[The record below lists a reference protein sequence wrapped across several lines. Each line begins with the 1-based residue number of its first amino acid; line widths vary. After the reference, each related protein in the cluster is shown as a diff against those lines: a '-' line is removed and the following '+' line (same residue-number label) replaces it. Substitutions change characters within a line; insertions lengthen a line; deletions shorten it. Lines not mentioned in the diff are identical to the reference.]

1 MQNDKHII
9 KFFPKALL
17 ISFFIFLIPFCFY
30 LEMNTSFQL
39 SAYWDEILTI
49 LSFLYCLYLFF
60 KSKLLRTDAI
70 IIISALLLIALG
82 VISNISSK
90 ITTDIFSICIDII
103 ALLKIIVPFIAA
115 RYLAIQDKNKNII
128 KYLLAISKLFIIS
141 AFICGTI
148 SLFADIGMSG
158 EKRYEIPSF
167 YFIFNNEGRL
177 GFMIACCLLII
188 IIAEINKKKHIFYEI
203 LAIAVMIYTTK
214 GTIYIIFI
222 VYFVLLIMWRK
233 RYKLSFG
240 NVIFVSTSV
249 LLASSLQIRE
259 YLLDLESPRMQF
271 LKYGFV
277 TANNYFPLGSGFSTY
292 GSAEAGKSYSPLYY
306 LYGFDNK
313 WGLSPEYDMFLN
325 DCYLG
330 MIIGQFGYIG
340 TILFALIIVMIFIP
354 LNKCNTENK
363 KEKALAFGIFF
374 ALIISCIG
382 SAIIKSS
389 IGVLCFIVLG
399 LFIGYSYKDEKLKN
413 HNKAKL
419 KVRFK

>member
-1 MQNDKHII
+1 MHNQHKVI
-9 KFFPKALL
+9 KFYPKALI
-17 ISFFIFLIPFCFY
+17 ISFFIFLLPLCFY
-30 LEMNTSFQL
+30 LEGKISFQL
-39 SAYWDEILTI
+39 VKYWDEILTI
-49 LSFLYCLYLFF
+49 LSFLYCLYLSF
-60 KSKLLRTDAI
+60 KSKLFRTDAI
-70 IIISALLLIALG
+70 IIISSFILIAIG

-90 ITTDIFSICIDII
+90 ITSDILSICIDII
-103 ALLKIIVPFIAA
+103 ALLKIMVPFIAA

-148 SLFADIGMSG
+148 SLFTDIGMAG
-158 EKRYEIPSF
+158 TKRYGIPAF
-167 YFIFNNEGRL
+167 YFIFSNQGRL
-177 GFMIACCLLII
+177 GFIIAACLLIVI
-188 IIAEINKKKHIFYEI
+188 MAEKNKKKHIFYEI
-203 LAIAVMIYTTK
+203 MAIAVMVYTTK

-222 VYFVLLIMWRK
+222 VYFVLLIMWRR

-240 NVIFVSTSV
+240 NALFASISVI
-249 LLASSLQIRE
+249 LASTLQIRD
-259 YLLDLESPRMQF
+259 YLLDTESPRMQF
-271 LKYGFV
+271 IKYGFV

-306 LYGFDNK
+306 LYGFDK
-313 WGLSPEYDMFLN
+313 QWGLSPEYDMFLN

-330 MIIGQFGYIG
+330 MIVGQFGYIG
-340 TILFALIIVMIFIP
+340 TILFILIVVMMFIP

-399 LFIGYSYKDEKLKN
+399 LFIGYSYKDDKLKN
-413 HNKAKL
+413 QNKAKL